1 MDLYKNLLG
10 SRDDYKWL
18 DIYLV
23 ELPMCSLVVYFPP
36 RFFSIWLIP
45 RDTLFDLYIF
55 IPTILFFGMVK

>member
-23 ELPMCSLVVYFPP
+23 ELPMYSLVVYFPLD
-36 RFFSIWLIP
+36 FSQ
-45 RDTLFDLYIF
+45 Y
-55 IPTILFFGMVK
+55 G